1 MKLEV
6 KISKTTRKE
15 KIISAISYSILGKD
29 YKKWWD
35 SFL

>member
-15 KIISAISYSILGKD
+15 KIISAISYSILGIIIWYFFFRK
-29 YKKWWD
+29 
-35 SFL
+35 